1 MKEVIGINDSKDR
14 RSVDQK
20 IHFMTDAELIKSLA
34 AILHLEHY
42 NIQSLRKWVA
52 EISTMSYGWQMDISE
67 EQPILCWVSDVSSEG
82 VSVFKGAALINHF
95 DPESKYPYQSENGSG
110 LWTSATPVL
119 ESEIYK
125 ERVA

>member
-20 IHFMTDAELIKSLA
+20 IHFMTDDELNKSLTDM
-34 AILHLEHY
+34 LNLEHY
-42 NIQSLRKWVA
+42 NIQYLRKWFA
-52 EISTMSYGWQMDISE
+52 EISAMSYGWQMDISE
-67 EQPILCWVSDVSSEG
+67 EQPILCWVSDVCGEG
-82 VSVFKGAALINHF
+82 TSIFGGAALINSF
-95 DPESKYPYQSENGSG
+95 DPSSKYPYRSKNGSG

>member
-20 IHFMTDAELIKSLA
+20 IHFMTDDELNKSLTDM
-34 AILHLEHY
+34 LDLEHY
-42 NIQSLRKWVA
+42 NIQYLRKWVA
-52 EISTMSYGWQMDISE
+52 EISAMSYGWQMDISE
-67 EQPILCWVSDVSSEG
+67 EQPILCWVSDVCGEG
-82 VSVFKGAALINHF
+82 TSIFGGAALINSF
-95 DPESKYPYQSENGSG
+95 DPSSKYPYRSKNGSG

>member
-20 IHFMTDAELIKSLA
+20 IHFMTDDELNKSLTDM
-34 AILHLEHY
+34 LNLEHY
-42 NIQSLRKWVA
+42 NIQYLRKWVA
-52 EISTMSYGWQMDISE
+52 EISAMSYGWQMDISE
-67 EQPILCWVSDVSSEG
+67 EQPILCWVSDVCGEG
-82 VSVFKGAALINHF
+82 TSIFGGAALINSF
-95 DPESKYPYQSENGSG
+95 DPSSKYPYRSKNGSG

>member
-20 IHFMTDAELIKSLA
+20 IHFMTDDELNKSLTDM
-34 AILHLEHY
+34 LNLEHY
-42 NIQSLRKWVA
+42 NIQYLRKWVA
-52 EISTMSYGWQMDISE
+52 EISAMSYGWQMDISE
-67 EQPILCWVSDVSSEG
+67 EQPILCWVSDVCGKGTSIFG
-82 VSVFKGAALINHF
+82 GAALINSF
-95 DPESKYPYQSENGSG
+95 DPSSKYPYRSKNGSG